1 MKSSKVI
8 LFSAVVAAAAMT
20 MAIGGTYAL
29 FTSHGDTTATVSAGK
44 VSVAVSRSLTAAESS
59 GVSETI
65 SDNAVTFANGG
76 TAKITGD
83 QIVLTSLTPGDKL
96 TVHLALSNASN
107 VKIKYRSVVA
117 CYGHL
122 FPGLKISLAGSS
134 ITNSILRSS
143 WTNVDLGASLDSAA
157 ADLVIELPESADD
170 SYQGTTA
177 TIRVNFQAVQQ
188 NGNVADSKHLSI
200 DDTAK
205 TGTILDA
212 EGLEI
217 LSKNVA
223 AGTQYKDYTL
233 SLASDLDMSYANW
246 TPIGSADATTYNF
259 KGTLDGG
266 GHTLSHLLILEPNS
280 NYVGLFRNLMSGSV
294 KNLILSDEYV
304 SGTQSVGGLAGEV
317 FPGAESISNVQ
328 SLNSTILGNHWVGG
342 LVGYAYSA
350 SVSDCTVSGTTIDCV
365 PNLVSGAYDNGDKAG
380 GLIGANNDYAKV
392 EGNSVKNCTITAYRD
407 VGGLVGMHNPAIR
420 Q

>member
-1 MKSSKVI
+1 
-8 LFSAVVAAAAMT
+8 
-20 MAIGGTYAL
+20 
-29 FTSHGDTTATVSAGK
+29 
-44 VSVAVSRSLTAAESS
+44 
-59 GVSETI
+59 
-65 SDNAVTFANGG
+65 
-76 TAKITGD
+76 
-83 QIVLTSLTPGDKL
+83 
-96 TVHLALSNASN
+96 
-107 VKIKYRSVVA
+107 
-117 CYGHL
+117 
-122 FPGLKISLAGSS
+122 
-134 ITNSILRSS
+134 
-143 WTNVDLGASLDSAA
+143 
-157 ADLVIELPESADD
+157 LVIELPERADD

-200 DDTAK
+200 DDADK

-407 VGGLVGMHNPAIR
+407 VGGLVGLQSCDQTVIAATYGANSVTGTSITSNQSLNWYEDKTANVGAFVGRDNTATPSVLDVSACTGSGNTLKKIAHDGTVTTL
-420 Q
+420 